1 MMGTCWRALCQSQIA
16 LIEAGT
22 GVGKSLAYLIPAA
35 LFAKKTGQRIVI
47 ATHTI
52 HLQEQLLSKDLHLAS
67 EILGWPI
74 NAVLAK
80 GMGNYICQ
88 KRVEGLDESGLEIQ
102 PETTGQIE
110 RFHAFRQNHS
120 PSSRSDLPFSLAH
133 GLWSKLNAESD
144 SCLYQNCDHFNRCGL
159 MKARNQSFNS
169 QIVIANHHLL
179 FADLAQ
185 RAKHA
190 NGESS
195 ILPPYRALIVDEA
208 HHAQEIAAHHL
219 AATISKDEAYSA
231 LARLISGI
239 DAARPWSV
247 GKLDS
252 LLKVLA
258 QNSGQSPS
266 IERAHGYFKAIW
278 SPLRGRLIKEMEDL
292 FCTFELFERT
302 LPKDAAKG
310 ERKVRLA
317 TGEKELV
324 LWDEKIA
331 SPLKRWRSTLQE
343 LIDSARDA
351 LGQIDELFE
360 DRLLKN
366 SRMRFL
372 KAEIGALI
380 NRIDSIVKSLD
391 LLLDYR
397 QSERIFWLEMRSG
410 KAVKIACSE
419 LNIGNTFEKGLFAKL
434 SSAIFCS
441 ATLTAHHS
449 FDFLKKQLGL
459 SDAGE
464 KSRSIVEQI
473 YPSPFDYINQT
484 LLAVPTDLPSP
495 SHETFLKAS
504 CRAIEAIVARVQG
517 NAFILF
523 TSREAMERSFELL
536 KDPLQNSQLLM
547 QGDAPRYRLLR
558 EFEAGKR
565 TILFGLSS
573 FWEGVDVKAGILRC
587 VILAKL
593 PFRMPDDPLLQARAE
608 ALRQEGVDP
617 FREDALPRAIIT
629 FKQGF
634 GRLIRRHEDFGCIV
648 CLDQRLIKSSYGK
661 SFLKALPECPRIIG
675 NIHSIANGVDLF
687 FRKKRGD
694 MVL

>member
-1 MMGTCWRALCQSQIA
+1 
-16 LIEAGT
+16 
-22 GVGKSLAYLIPAA
+22 
-35 LFAKKTGQRIVI
+35 
-47 ATHTI
+47 
-52 HLQEQLLSKDLHLAS
+52 
-67 EILGWPI
+67 
-74 NAVLAK
+74 
-80 GMGNYICQ
+80 
-88 KRVEGLDESGLEIQ
+88 
-102 PETTGQIE
+102 
-110 RFHAFRQNHS
+110 
-120 PSSRSDLPFSLAH
+120 
-133 GLWSKLNAESD
+133 
-144 SCLYQNCDHFNRCGL
+144 
-159 MKARNQSFNS
+159 
-169 QIVIANHHLL
+169 
-179 FADLAQ
+179 
-185 RAKHA
+185 
-190 NGESS
+190 
-195 ILPPYRALIVDEA
+195 
-208 HHAQEIAAHHL
+208 
-219 AATISKDEAYSA
+219 
-231 LARLISGI
+231 
-239 DAARPWSV
+239 
-247 GKLDS
+247 
-252 LLKVLA
+252 
-258 QNSGQSPS
+258 
-266 IERAHGYFKAIW
+266 
-278 SPLRGRLIKEMEDL
+278 
-292 FCTFELFERT
+292 
-302 LPKDAAKG
+302 
-310 ERKVRLA
+310 
-317 TGEKELV
+317 
-324 LWDEKIA
+324 
-331 SPLKRWRSTLQE
+331 
-343 LIDSARDA
+343 
-351 LGQIDELFE
+351 
-360 DRLLKN
+360 
-366 SRMRFL
+366 MRF
-372 KAEIGALI
+372 
-380 NRIDSIVKSLD
+380 
-391 LLLDYR
+391 
-397 QSERIFWLEMRSG
+397 G

-694 MVL
+694 MVP